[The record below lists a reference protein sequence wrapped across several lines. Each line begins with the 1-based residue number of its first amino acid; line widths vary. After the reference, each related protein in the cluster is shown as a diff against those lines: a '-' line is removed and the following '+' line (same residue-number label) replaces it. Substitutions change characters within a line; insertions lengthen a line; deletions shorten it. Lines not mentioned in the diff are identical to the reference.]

1 VFVSHISAWCVG
13 IKFYEG
19 WKDAGWNLWIDVEM
33 CLEMQ
38 QLAEHKFGNGSILM
52 KRDEFALKVMHALDT
67 LQQLGNSGA
76 CFSVKW

>member
-1 VFVSHISAWCVG
+1 
-13 IKFYEG
+13 
-19 WKDAGWNLWIDVEM
+19 M

-76 CFSVKW
+76 CFSVK